1 MYFFQLN
8 VLAIFSVMII
18 PIGCELL
25 QSDCQCR
32 DCECSKRK
40 SKEYGDW
47 NVPASSNMNHILR
60 QRRKTVEELLRN
72 FQMDLDNENG
82 AIKEIRGINQSK
94 KANKNVETKKEY
106 PTKNREYLQ
115 GGGDDYSNNSSR
127 ENIKNRHQKIPSPQS
142 ENKSAVIK
150 DSRGMKIY
158 GHKNEQRNGKNVEYG
173 GRAISHHIM
182 DCRVPNYSK
191 DVSLEDIS
199 HKHSLKFKQP
209 NGGSHASHKMATKNR
224 SRKINNK
231 ILHKVGEQG
240 QKSHE
245 HHVRRHMN
253 THRNDRETRADNMY
267 KHSNFEEVKYNSH
280 DQMGFQTTATGHGD
294 AFDDALENSKNPKDL
309 SEELKPSRLRFS
321 LNENYSKSL
330 NNLNSDQ
337 INGDY
342 PLEDFSNGNLYSS
355 LNDELQLKPN
365 NLSDEANYKLSKIE
379 QEAAESGTNS
389 TNSFWR
395 WPWRAA
401 KRSSSSPNF
410 NAMDEIKL
418 KTSRRLMQKGYG
430 PSLPSYSLS
439 ENLRELKIDNLLKS
453 TEEEDML
460 RNKGKY
466 NEQEVRD
473 ENLENFRVE
482 ADNMDWNPVDVV
494 DKWTHIRRKR
504 SIGKGHVKKVGEYV
518 LDEVSELEKE
528 GRQLSKDYEASYK
541 YENFEPFNVESLDD
555 SHQVEEGLAHAEYEP
570 HAHLK
575 PRERPPFNYYA
586 TRLQRD
592 PKINIENKT
601 MASAKNKG
609 HSMYRHFQGPPNIRS
624 PTEADKNL
632 QYHEENNVNS
642 MRKVRLHHAP
652 HRKKSKSGQGSR
664 KPLRQGSRT
673 FVGHPRSENKNAIAY
688 DKNLKDND
696 WPTHLYEHYPNTRS
710 WLDAITKENS
720 SHSNGTEDPNKIS
733 LELHND
739 LLNCTTYTSLDDF
752 LKALPKNNTKTT
764 VPTDEME
771 EIEVDFTTMEIEE
784 YSNSENATEFY
795 TDMDEGITTENVT
808 EPEVLANESD
818 VQKGKNSTTECVAS
832 TENWL
837 EVDSTTEG
845 EYEIPSNNTEDWEE
859 SSTTSEFP
867 FNLSDNEHNDV
878 KWNIDIKGHIHGNSK
893 NKTYF
898 GNGTILLHSDL
909 MADDRH
915 RRHTFRSMER
925 KSVNDPNNI
934 QSSENDKSPPAI
946 DPPSLDLISGKSSA
960 NIVQK
965 IFRTVREHPKLKILW
980 PSLER
985 NKLPE
990 RPQMANFYTIRNKDN
1005 DQKIQQ
1011 SEQLM
1016 KQALNTLNDIID
1028 QQVYSRSC
1036 LPLRPDLQDFY
1047 NRILKTQ
1054 EEQNNYRKKRENDKK
1069 LLKTQKSTNKLPQET
1084 KDENVSEAGENVE
1097 EVRQLLRLYDGG
1109 YGGKREEKTYTK
1121 EISKKCCR

>member
-1 MYFFQLN
+1 
-8 VLAIFSVMII
+8 
-18 PIGCELL
+18 
-25 QSDCQCR
+25 
-32 DCECSKRK
+32 
-40 SKEYGDW
+40 
-47 NVPASSNMNHILR
+47 
-60 QRRKTVEELLRN
+60 
-72 FQMDLDNENG
+72 
-82 AIKEIRGINQSK
+82 
-94 KANKNVETKKEY
+94 
-106 PTKNREYLQ
+106 
-115 GGGDDYSNNSSR
+115 
-127 ENIKNRHQKIPSPQS
+127 
-142 ENKSAVIK
+142 
-150 DSRGMKIY
+150 
-158 GHKNEQRNGKNVEYG
+158 
-173 GRAISHHIM
+173 
-182 DCRVPNYSK
+182 
-191 DVSLEDIS
+191 
-199 HKHSLKFKQP
+199 
-209 NGGSHASHKMATKNR
+209 
-224 SRKINNK
+224 
-231 ILHKVGEQG
+231 
-240 QKSHE
+240 
-245 HHVRRHMN
+245 
-253 THRNDRETRADNMY
+253 MY

-859 SSTTSEFP
+859 SSTTS
-867 FNLSDNEHNDV
+867 D
-878 KWNIDIKGHIHGNSK
+878 
-893 NKTYF
+893 
-898 GNGTILLHSDL
+898 
-909 MADDRH
+909 
-915 RRHTFRSMER
+915 
-925 KSVNDPNNI
+925 
-934 QSSENDKSPPAI
+934 PPAI

-1109 YGGKREEKTYTK
+1109 DERNLNNQLLVKLSELSKLKDMEAKERRKRIQKKYRKNAADDNLNILEQYFSPEYSKLQKACDSYRELAGERRDEREE
-1121 EISKKCCR
+1121 